1 MDWVV
6 VFWVAIPIALLIF
19 VGVFGPNKVKG
30 KQWRGERRPSTM
42 LGPDKEDPP
51 DSRRY

>member
-1 MDWVV
+1 MEWPVIAVV
-6 VFWVAIPIALLIF
+6 GIFIALLIF
-19 VGVFGPNKVKG
+19 VAVFGPNKVKG
-30 KQWRGERRPSTM
+30 KQWRGERRPSAL